1 MKFDIATAVLWVL
14 PLLCV
19 APEPALLWASST
31 VSVYYVASFPVRIVP
46 EDVASAI
53 VWGPTVVLLA
63 AAFMRSTYR
72 RRAAHAAAER
82 EGPARAPVEAPV

>member
-1 MKFDIATAVLWVL
+1 
-14 PLLCV
+14 
-19 APEPALLWASST
+19 
-31 VSVYYVASFPVRIVP
+31 VSVYYLASLPVRIVP